1 MEEISLKARAKI
13 NLNLDIVGRRGDG
26 YHLLNMIMQ
35 QIDLYDVVSVKKTLD
50 GISIN
55 TDCSS
60 ISNGKDNIAY
70 KAAYE
75 MMKTFNEIKGVEI
88 NIEKRIPIAAG
99 LAGGSSDG
107 ASVILG
113 LNEIYDLN
121 LSKKE
126 LIDIG
131 LKVGADV
138 PFCLIGG
145 CAAVSGIGEIVE
157 PISGLV
163 DKWILLSKPPIN
175 VSTKDAYLSFDL
187 KDMRENFDFQEIIK
201 IVENQKLEKFLDVMN
216 NSLESVTIN
225 KYSVVAELKNKF
237 KELYS
242 DFFMMSGSGPTV
254 FGIYENYDAAFKG
267 YKAIKEYNAETYLVK
282 TYNN

>member
-1 MEEISLKARAKI
+1 MDEISLKARAKI
-13 NLNLDIVGRRGDG
+13 NLNLDIVGRRKDG

-35 QIDLYDVVSVKKTLD
+35 QIDLYDIVSMKKTLD

-55 TDCSS
+55 TDCDYIDS
-60 ISNGKDNIAY
+60 GKDNIAY

-75 MMKTFNEIKGVEI
+75 MMKAFDTIKGVEI
-88 NIEKRIPIAAG
+88 NIEKKIPVAAG
-99 LAGGSSDG
+99 LAGGSADG
-107 ASVILG
+107 AAVILG
-113 LNEIYDLN
+113 LNDIYNLN
-121 LSKKE
+121 LNRKE

-163 DKWILLSKPPIN
+163 DKWILLSKPPID
-175 VSTKDAYLSFDL
+175 VSTKETYSLFDL
-187 KDMRENFDFQEIIK
+187 KNMRSNFNFQEIIK
-201 IVENQKLEKFLDVMN
+201 TVEHQKVENFFDVMN

-225 KYSVVAELKNKF
+225 KYSIVAKLKNKF
-237 KELYS
+237 KELHP

-254 FGIYENYDAAFKG
+254 FGIYLNYDEAFKG
-267 YKAIKEYNAETYLVK
+267 YKAIKEYNEETYLVK

>member
-1 MEEISLKARAKI
+1 MDEISLKARAKI
-13 NLNLDIVGRRGDG
+13 NLNLDIVGRRKDG

-35 QIDLYDVVSVKKTLD
+35 QIDLYDIVSMKKTLD

-55 TDCSS
+55 TDCDYIDS
-60 ISNGKDNIAY
+60 GKDNIAY

-75 MMKTFNEIKGVEI
+75 MMKAFDTIKGVEI
-88 NIEKRIPIAAG
+88 NIEKKIPVAAG
-99 LAGGSSDG
+99 LAGGSADG
-107 ASVILG
+107 AAVILG
-113 LNEIYDLN
+113 LNDIYNLN
-121 LSKKE
+121 LNRKE

-163 DKWILLSKPPIN
+163 DKWILLSKPPID
-175 VSTKDAYLSFDL
+175 VSTKETYSLFDL
-187 KDMRENFDFQEIIK
+187 KSMRSNFNFQEIIK
-201 IVENQKLEKFLDVMN
+201 TVEHQKVENFFDVMN

-225 KYSVVAELKNKF
+225 KYSIVAKLKNKF
-237 KELYS
+237 KELRP

-254 FGIYENYDAAFKG
+254 FGIYLNYDEAFKG
-267 YKAIKEYNAETYLVK
+267 YKAIKEYNEETYLVK

>member
-1 MEEISLKARAKI
+1 MDEISLKARAKI
-13 NLNLDIVGRRGDG
+13 NLNLDIVGRRKDG

-35 QIDLYDVVSVKKTLD
+35 QIDLYDIVSMKKTLD

-55 TDCSS
+55 TDCDYIDS
-60 ISNGKDNIAY
+60 GKDNIAY

-75 MMKTFNEIKGVEI
+75 MMKAFDTIKGVEI
-88 NIEKRIPIAAG
+88 NIEKKIPVAAG
-99 LAGGSSDG
+99 LAGGSADG
-107 ASVILG
+107 AAVILG
-113 LNEIYDLN
+113 LNDIYNLN
-121 LSKKE
+121 LNRKE

-163 DKWILLSKPPIN
+163 DKWILLSKPPID
-175 VSTKDAYLSFDL
+175 VSTKETYSLFDL
-187 KDMRENFDFQEIIK
+187 KSMRSNFNFQEIIK
-201 IVENQKLEKFLDVMN
+201 TVEHQKVENFFDVMN

-225 KYSVVAELKNKF
+225 KYSIVAKLKNKF
-237 KELYS
+237 KELHP

-254 FGIYENYDAAFKG
+254 FGIYLNYDEAFKG
-267 YKAIKEYNAETYLVK
+267 YKAIKEYNEETYLVK

>member
-1 MEEISLKARAKI
+1 MDEISLKARAKI
-13 NLNLDIVGRRGDG
+13 NLNLDIVGRRKDG

-35 QIDLYDVVSVKKTLD
+35 QIDLYDIVSIKKTLD

-55 TDCSS
+55 TDCDYIDS
-60 ISNGKDNIAY
+60 GKDNIAY

-75 MMKTFNEIKGVEI
+75 MMKAFDTIKGVEI
-88 NIEKRIPIAAG
+88 NIEKKIPVAAG
-99 LAGGSSDG
+99 LAGGSADG
-107 ASVILG
+107 AAVILG
-113 LNEIYDLN
+113 LNDIYNLN
-121 LSKKE
+121 LNRKE

-163 DKWILLSKPPIN
+163 DKWILLSKPPID
-175 VSTKDAYLSFDL
+175 VSTKETYSLFDL
-187 KDMRENFDFQEIIK
+187 KSMRSNFNFQEIIK
-201 IVENQKLEKFLDVMN
+201 TVEHQKVENFFDVMN

-225 KYSVVAELKNKF
+225 KYSIVAKLKNKF
-237 KELYS
+237 KELRP

-254 FGIYENYDAAFKG
+254 FGIYLNYDEAFKG
-267 YKAIKEYNAETYLVK
+267 YKAIKEYNEETYLVK